1 MGISVEILFF
11 FNQKP
16 IPLAPPTFENLPL
29 NSFILISFSFSSIN
43 FTVENNRYTITTRN
57 DDWHYLYVTSQY
69 IVFFLNTVKLI
80 SHSYYTI

>member
-29 NSFILISFSFSSIN
+29 NSFILISLSSIE
-43 FTVENNRYTITTRN
+43 FHFPLKINNRTVL
-57 DDWHYLYVTSQY
+57 DTS
-69 IVFFLNTVKLI
+69 FLGRGQGG
-80 SHSYYTI
+80 